1 MPHKID
7 VELTSDRG
15 DGTWTWRASGAREPK
30 GVVAADLLHASPK
43 VGDVLRAE
51 VEVELD
57 GITVLSVVPPR
68 QRNRDE
74 PERLELLGP
83 ARPSEPVTTEASS
96 RGRRGRGDSPDR
108 PPRRTS
114 GGPRRGSDDE
124 EDGGAVG
131 DGRRPRRAGRSGT
144 GPDQRSAADR
154 GHETPGATERP
165 ARRARAGPPASGR
178 DEKPGSPGRPSSPGR
193 RPVGGSQEAGRERP
207 RRPRFTPGHAHRD
220 AALAALPPE
229 QRPVAEQVLR
239 GGIPAVRQAV
249 EAENLRAR
257 AEQRPEIQAL
267 PLLSLAEELRP
278 RLQAATWR
286 DRAEAAAA
294 AADEIPLRE
303 LRSVVAASD
312 SAPHD
317 QESRLLAASL
327 RDALERRTAE
337 VRARWAEDI
346 GRALDE
352 GKLRAALQASAGPP
366 DPGARLPAELAMR
379 LGAAAGQAL
388 SPELP
393 PEQWSALLE
402 VVAASPVRRVV
413 KPAGLPPTPGDHL
426 VHQANQLSGRV
437 PGLAALLGLDMPP
450 PPGPPR
456 PRRLQRAP

>member
-1 MPHKID
+1 MPHRID

-15 DGTWTWRASGAREPK
+15 DGTWTWRAAGARQPR
-30 GVVAADLLHASPK
+30 GVVTAELLPSSPK

-51 VEVELD
+51 VEMELD

-68 QRNRDE
+68 QRHREE

-83 ARPSEPVTTEASS
+83 ARSSEPASSDPSS
-96 RGRRGRGDSPDR
+96 RGRRGRGDASGR
-108 PPRRTS
+108 PPQPRRP
-114 GGPRRGSDDE
+114 GGPLRAPEG
-124 EDGGAVG
+124 EDGRGGPG
-131 DGRRPRRAGRSGT
+131 DGRRPRRAGRPAT
-144 GPDQRSAADR
+144 GPDHRRA
-154 GHETPGATERP
+154 PGAGDAEPSRPSERP
-165 ARRARAGPPASGR
+165 ARRSRAGAAAAGR
-178 DEKPGSPGRPSSPGR
+178 DEQPSSPGR
-193 RPVGGSQEAGRERP
+193 RGPAGGAQEGGRERP

-257 AEQRPEIQAL
+257 AEQRPEIQAI

-278 RLQAATWR
+278 RLQAAAWR

-294 AADEIPLRE
+294 GADEVPLRE
-303 LRSVVAASD
+303 LRSIVAASD

-327 RDALERRTAE
+327 REALERRTAE
-337 VRARWAEDI
+337 VRGRWADDI
-346 GRALDE
+346 RRALDQ
-352 GKLRAALQASAGPP
+352 GQVRRALEASAGPP
-366 DPGARLPAELAMR
+366 DPGARLPAELAVG
-379 LGAAAGQAL
+379 LGAAAGEAL
-388 SPELP
+388 SPELV

-413 KPAGLPPTPGDHL
+413 KPAGLPATPGDHL
-426 VHQANQLSGRV
+426 VAQANQLAGRV

-456 PRRLQRAP
+456 PRGRLQKAR